1 MFDTF
6 DTDGGGTID
15 VSPASPLAYDLS
27 VALQGFWRTLSQV
40 WRFMVAWCTGRPTS
54 FVRQ

>member
-1 MFDTF
+1 VFDTF